1 MKPKIQQKL
10 DQFYKIIYDA
20 KNQKMFAY
28 LMPNK
33 KIESREK
40 YVVTVDSI
48 EALTGI
54 DFYHELD
61 DELENKLESTKNNLQ
76 ILKFIHPI

>member
-1 MKPKIQQKL
+1 
-10 DQFYKIIYDA
+10 
-20 KNQKMFAY
+20 MFVY

-54 DFYHELD
+54 NFFADLSD
-61 DELENKLESTKNNLQ
+61 DLEDKLEASEEHLI
-76 ILKFIHPI
+76 ILFKTRISLFLNENP

>member
-1 MKPKIQQKL
+1 VSVP
-10 DQFYKIIYDA
+10 DQFYKIIYDV

-54 DFYHELD
+54 DFYADLSD
-61 DELENKLESTKNNLQ
+61 DLEDKLEASEEHLINQ
-76 ILKFIHPI
+76 

>member
-1 MKPKIQQKL
+1 
-10 DQFYKIIYDA
+10 
-20 KNQKMFAY
+20 MFAY

-40 YVVTVDSI
+40 YVVTVDAI

-54 DFYHELD
+54 DFYADLSD
-61 DELENKLESTKNNLQ
+61 DLEDKLEASEEHLINQ
-76 ILKFIHPI
+76 

>member
-1 MKPKIQQKL
+1 
-10 DQFYKIIYDA
+10 
-20 KNQKMFAY
+20 MFAY

-61 DELENKLESTKNNLQ
+61 DELEDKLESTKNNL
-76 ILKFIHPI
+76 L